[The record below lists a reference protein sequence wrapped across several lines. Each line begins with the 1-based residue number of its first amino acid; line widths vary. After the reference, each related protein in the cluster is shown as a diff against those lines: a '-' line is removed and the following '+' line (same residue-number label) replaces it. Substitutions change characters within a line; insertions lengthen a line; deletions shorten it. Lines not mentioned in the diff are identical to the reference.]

1 MVNLCRECGMD
12 EAGRGPVFGPMVVA
26 IVCGDSEK
34 MREIGARDSKSLSP
48 KARERILSIIE
59 KEKCFLD
66 YSVITASELNERMCH
81 QTLNE
86 IEYGA
91 YLNLIL
97 RSPEGSSIQ
106 VDSFDVI
113 EERLQERLRHDSGR
127 EVICRHSGDRIFP
140 LVSAASIVA
149 KVVRDREVEEI
160 REKYGDIGSGYPAD
174 PKTQEF
180 LRKCFQNGWNIDNI
194 VRKRWKTY
202 IRMKSDNENG
212 RLF

>member
-1 MVNLCRECGMD
+1 MANLCRECGMD

-66 YSVITASELNERMCH
+66 YSVITAAELNERMGH

-113 EERLQERLRHDSGR
+113 EERLQERLRNDSGR
-127 EVICRHSGDRIFP
+127 EVICRHYGDRIFP

-180 LRKCFQNGWNIDNI
+180 LRKSFQNSWNIDNI